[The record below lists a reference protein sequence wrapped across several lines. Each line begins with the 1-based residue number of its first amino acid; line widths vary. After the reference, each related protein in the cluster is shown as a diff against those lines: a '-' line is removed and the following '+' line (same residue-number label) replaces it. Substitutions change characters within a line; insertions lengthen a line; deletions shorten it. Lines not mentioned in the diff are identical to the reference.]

1 MQNFLLLIRQYQV
14 FLLFVLLEIIGFWL
28 VVGNNYYQNATF
40 FNSAN
45 GYTGTILSW
54 SSGVGDYFKLRR
66 VNTELARE
74 NLRLHKELAKI
85 TQRSDYAKFQKLS
98 DSLVVN
104 KYTYA
109 LAKVVNNSTHQLN
122 NYITID
128 KGEKDGLKKGMS
140 VISPSGIVGKIVK
153 CNRHFSIVMPVL
165 HSKMTVSAQVKRNGE
180 LGSLKWDGKRSQY
193 AKLLDVATHAKIK
206 EGDTIQTSGYNA
218 TFPPRSMIGVVKKV
232 KIIPEQTFY
241 DIDVELSTHF
251 SSLAF
256 VYVIQDILKLEQ
268 ESLEMELLEE
278 ISE

>member
-1 MQNFLLLIRQYQV
+1 ML
-14 FLLFVLLEIIGFWL
+14 
-28 VVGNNYYQNATF
+28 
-40 FNSAN
+40 NSALKMIF
-45 GYTGTILSW
+45 GTKQDRDLKLLKPIL
-54 SSGVGDYFKLRR
+54 DQ
-66 VNTELARE
+66 VNAQET
-74 NLRLHKELAKI
+74 
-85 TQRSDYAKFQKLS
+85 KFQKLS
-98 DSLVVN
+98 DSLVAN

-140 VISPSGIVGKIVK
+140 VISPSGIVGKIIK

-180 LGSLKWDGKRSQY
+180 LGSLKWDGKRAQT
-193 AKLLDVATHAKIK
+193 AKLLDVGTHAKIK
-206 EGDTIQTSGYNA
+206 TGDTIQTSGYNA
-218 TFPPRSMIGVVKKV
+218 TFPPRSMIGIVKKV
-232 KIIPEQTFY
+232 KVIPEQTFY

-268 ESLEMELLEE
+268 EALEMELLEE